1 MRKRDTL
8 EQHKQSPPLRY
19 LSFGQGGTWLRSVPA
34 LRARKGRIQS
44 NLCRLSSL
52 ILKMILIKVCPVQ
65 RCTMETAGGMA
76 PSSNK
81 VPAACI
87 WTGGSPHDCQ
97 QAWASKAPKWE
108 WQCLLLRASQRTGS
122 DNGNKMQT
130 AGPGPQSS
138 VNVSQY
144 CD

>member
-1 MRKRDTL
+1 MRR
-8 EQHKQSPPLRY
+8 
-19 LSFGQGGTWLRSVPA
+19 VPA
-34 LRARKGRIQS
+34 LRARKGRIHS

-65 RCTMETAGGMA
+65 KCTMETAGGMA

-87 WTGGSPHDCQ
+87 WTGESPRDCQ
-97 QAWASKAPKWE
+97 QDWTSKAHKRE
-108 WQCLLLRASQRTGS
+108 WQCLPLRASQRTGL

-130 AGPGPQSS
+130 AGPGP
-138 VNVSQY
+138 
-144 CD
+144 

>member
-1 MRKRDTL
+1 MRR
-8 EQHKQSPPLRY
+8 
-19 LSFGQGGTWLRSVPA
+19 VPA
-34 LRARKGRIQS
+34 LRARKGRIHS

-65 RCTMETAGGMA
+65 KCTMETAGGMA

-87 WTGGSPHDCQ
+87 WTGGSPRDCQ
-97 QAWASKAPKWE
+97 QDWTSKAHKRE
-108 WQCLLLRASQRTGS
+108 WQCLPLRASQRTGL

-130 AGPGPQSS
+130 AGPGP
-138 VNVSQY
+138 
-144 CD
+144 